1 MATYSVDAN
10 MSGSLLQ
17 DVALSGLDN
26 MKMDLSGGT
35 TTTLA
40 GETTV
45 HSDAA
50 VTIEPITL
58 EPITTSST
66 VQSTSSLDLK
76 PVAVDSCVRLELGP
90 PPATDVCMPYAQ
102 RWALSLLGVELMA
115 LTVSGESS
123 TTIRPA
129 KRPSGMLGLDERCGC
144 EHEQVSKPHPIVL
157 EL

>member
-26 MKMDLSGGT
+26 MKLDLGGGT

-40 GETTV
+40 GDTTV
-45 HSDAA
+45 HSDAT
-50 VTIEPITL
+50 VTLEPITL

-66 VQSTSSLDLK
+66 VESTSSLDLK
-76 PVAVDSCVRLELGP
+76 PIAVDSCVRLELGP

-102 RWALSLLGVELMA
+102 RWAVSLLGVELMA

-123 TTIRPA
+123 TMIRPA
-129 KRPSGMLGLDERCGC
+129 KRRGSVLGLDDHCGGGER
-144 EHEQVSKPHPIVL
+144 VTKPHPVIL